1 MSTTK
6 FLAGAIAGLT
16 TGLVIGL
23 LTAPDSGDTTRKKIK
38 STADDWRQK
47 INDLVGKGGEDLS
60 ELKEVFE
67 HEITGL
73 QDDVRERVL
82 KLINKSQGTYK
93 RFKREALS

>member
-23 LTAPDSGDTTRKKIK
+23 LTAPDSGDRTRKKIK
-38 STADDWRQK
+38 TKADDWRHK
-47 INDLVGKGGEDLS
+47 INGLVGQGGEDLS
-60 ELKEVFE
+60 ELKGVFE
-67 HEITGL
+67 HEISGL
-73 QDDVRERVL
+73 QDDVRQRVL
-82 KLINKSQGTYK
+82 KLINKSQGTYN

>member
-23 LTAPDSGDTTRKKIK
+23 LTAPDSGDRTRKKIK
-38 STADDWRQK
+38 NKADDWRHK
-47 INDLVGKGGEDLS
+47 INGLVGQGGEDLS
-60 ELKEVFE
+60 ELKGVFE
-67 HEITGL
+67 KEISGL

-82 KLINKSQGTYK
+82 KLINKSQGTYN

>member
-23 LTAPDSGDTTRKKIK
+23 LTAPDSGDKTRKKIK
-38 STADDWRQK
+38 SKTDDWRHK
-47 INDLVGKGGEDLS
+47 VNGLIGRSNEDLT

-67 HEITGL
+67 HEISGL
-73 QDDVRERVL
+73 GDDVRERVL
-82 KLINKSQGTYK
+82 KLINKSQGTFN
-93 RFKREALS
+93 RFRREALS

>member
-23 LTAPDSGDTTRKKIK
+23 LTAPDSGDRTRKKIK
-38 STADDWRQK
+38 TKADDWRHK
-47 INDLVGKGGEDLS
+47 INGLVRKNGEDLS

-67 HEITGL
+67 HEISGL

-82 KLINKSQGTYK
+82 KLINKSQGTFN
-93 RFKREALS
+93 RFKKEALS